1 MITARETVYALYGSW
16 RLARMDRD
24 AVQFFERTPEGF
36 WRSFWA
42 AGLVLPMDAV
52 LRILQFQGRAADF
65 DVPLSLL
72 GYTAFYAVSWLLW
85 PAVVSFVVELMGVRE
100 RFIDYVV
107 AYNWTSVP
115 AQALFF
121 VPAVLSA
128 AFLPPP
134 IASVLLLVAV
144 GAVLAYR
151 GFVAAATLGC
161 NFFAAATFALGEFA
175 LTTIL
180 LGPLVQVAMVP
191 AAA

>member
-24 AVQFFERTPEGF
+24 AIRFFDRSPEGF

-52 LRILQFQGRAADF
+52 LRILQFQDRAADF
-65 DVPLSLL
+65 DVPLSML
-72 GYTAFYAVSWLLW
+72 GYAAFYATSWLLW
-85 PAVVSFVVELMGVRE
+85 PAVVSFLVEPMGARE
-100 RFIDYVV
+100 RFVDYVV

-115 AQALFF
+115 AQLLFF

-128 AFLPPP
+128 AFLPPA
-134 IASVLLLVAV
+134 IASVLLLAAV

-161 NFFAAATFALGEFA
+161 NFFAAAAFALGEFA
-175 LTTIL
+175 LNTIL
-180 LGPLVQVAMVP
+180 LAPLVQVALAP
-191 AAA
+191 AA